1 LAASATGTTTAT
13 AYELEMQ
20 GVNYTNFI
28 DGIRSPAS
36 KKGYRNSIARYCR
49 YLKLTNVDDLMLH
62 SSNPKLIEEQIK
74 GYIKSLERDGVSYAT
89 RKFLIAP
96 IFSFYHLNDV
106 LLNRRRVSRYLGE
119 FNRVVKDSAYTT
131 EQIQQMLQNADQR
144 LRCII
149 LILCS
154 TGCRIGAI
162 PNLTLGNLTKIPD
175 YNLYKIVFYQGTNN
189 EYYTFCTRE
198 AATTGIENYL
208 NYRKRLGKDQGK
220 PLI

>member
-1 LAASATGTTTAT
+1 
-13 AYELEMQ
+13 MQ

-49 YLKLTNVDDLMLH
+49 YLKLTKVDDLMLH

-74 GYIKSLERDGVSYAT
+74 GYIKSLEHEGVSYAT

-131 EQIQQMLQNADQR
+131 EQIHAERVHPLQHLGINLKPQN
-144 LRCII
+144 
-149 LILCS
+149 S
-154 TGCRIGAI
+154 TEWVMIVAYHNPMWKR
-162 PNLTLGNLTKIPD
+162 TLD
-175 YNLYKIVFYQGTNN
+175 
-189 EYYTFCTRE
+189 
-198 AATTGIENYL
+198 
-208 NYRKRLGKDQGK
+208 
-220 PLI
+220 